1 MDMLERSKG
10 NKMLTSKMIS
20 DAVAQIWASES
31 NNVTIIYGVSC
42 RDGSED
48 FQAECGIDRR
58 RLTARN
64 YREVLNDMFYD
75 YCCEN
80 ASWMGMS

>member
-31 NNVTIIYGVSC
+31 HNVTIIYGVSC

-48 FQAECGIDRR
+48 FHAECGIDRR

-64 YREVLNDMFYD
+64 YLEVLNDMFYD

-80 ASWMGMS
+80 AAWMGVS